1 MTSTKNI
8 KVQDVNMEEVVNAT
22 SNEEVEATAN
32 AKKKNFIK
40 KLIDKH
46 QDKRDTE
53 IEFLASMDR
62 EARHTYIKKKRIR
75 RAKKIAIGTAIVL
88 VAYLLGRAKN
98 GDFEDTS
105 ISNED
110 LDNLLKDMGIDEGEK
125 GIIAVSRDPDPISIT
140 NDELSEMLDD
150 MGIVVEDSEEEE
162 IDNTSE
168 DVDSEDTNSPVDA
181 LSEALDDSDVVV
193 EEL

>member
-1 MTSTKNI
+1 MANTENI
-8 KVQDVNMEEVVNAT
+8 KVQDVNVEEVVNAT
-22 SNEEVEATAN
+22 GNEGAEAPAN

-40 KLIDKH
+40 KLVDKH

-62 EARHTYIKKKRIR
+62 ETRHTYIKKKRIR

-98 GDFEDTS
+98 GDFEDTTV
-105 ISNED
+105 SNED
-110 LDNLLKDMGIDEGEK
+110 LDDLLKDMGIDEGEK
-125 GIIAVSRDPDPISIT
+125 GIITVSRDSEPISIT

-150 MGIVVEDSEEEE
+150 MGIVVEEPAAEEL
-162 IDNTSE
+162 DNASE
-168 DVDSEDTNSPVDA
+168 DVDSEDTNNPVDA
-181 LSEALDDSDVVV
+181 LSEALDDPDVVV

>member
-1 MTSTKNI
+1 MTKENI
-8 KVQDVNMEEVVNAT
+8 KVQDVNVEEVVNTT
-22 SNEEVEATAN
+22 SNEEVEVPAN
-32 AKKKNFIK
+32 TKKKNFIK

-53 IEFLASMDR
+53 LEFLASMDR
-62 EARHTYIKKKRIR
+62 ETRHTYIKKKRIR

-98 GDFEDTS
+98 GEFEDTTV
-105 ISNED
+105 SNDD
-110 LDNLLKDMGIDEGEK
+110 LDDLLKDLGIDEGEK

-150 MGIVVEDSEEEE
+150 MGIVVEESESEET
-162 IDNTSE
+162 DSASE
-168 DVDSEDTNSPVDA
+168 DVDSEDANNPVDA

>member
-1 MTSTKNI
+1 MANTENI
-8 KVQDVNMEEVVNAT
+8 KVQDVNMEEVTNVTENDT
-22 SNEEVEATAN
+22 VETPVE

-88 VAYLLGRAKN
+88 AAYLLGRAKN

-105 ISNED
+105 VSDED

-150 MGIVVEDSEEEE
+150 MGIVVEDPEAEE
-162 IDNTSE
+162 IDISE
-168 DVDSEDTNSPVDA
+168 DVDSEDSNNPVDA
-181 LSEALDDSDVVV
+181 LSEELDDSDVVV

>member
-1 MTSTKNI
+1 MTNKENI
-8 KVQDVNMEEVVNAT
+8 KVQDVNVEEVVSAT
-22 SNEEVEATAN
+22 SNEEVEAPAN
-32 AKKKNFIK
+32 AKKKNFVK

-150 MGIVVEDSEEEE
+150 MGIVVEEAGADEA
-162 IDNTSE
+162 DDSE
-168 DVDSEDTNSPVDA
+168 DVDSEDTNKPVDEI
-181 LSEALDDSDVVV
+181 SEALDESDTVV